1 MNVFLV
7 GNGYDL
13 HHEFPTG
20 YINFLN
26 TIKFLVEKYDDSFT
40 SVGKIF
46 GDSELHQK
54 DSFIKRCYEKHH
66 KVYDSTFLEKE
77 KIEGMIT
84 NIKNNMWFNYFIN
97 AVIKDIKWIDF
108 EKEIIR
114 VLDAFENF
122 FDYDD
127 SLKLINDQVVFN
139 INEYP
144 DNVEDRYILSQ
155 FNFFFEECDDAWL
168 GRAHMM
174 RVKQKY
180 AAEKIAGSNS
190 YHILEDEIAT
200 ELYLSLREFSNILKE
215 YLYYFVDAPSREYTK
230 LGIKPKF
237 TGIPIPNRVYSFNY
251 TNTFEILYDNNAIN
265 HIHGNT
271 NTEIVIGINPN
282 EKDYIEN
289 VNTTFLQF
297 KKYFQRVFFKT
308 DILFI
313 NQINSLK
320 RTPRC
325 NDSKLFVIGHSLD
338 STDQDIIKQIFESAK
353 SITILYH
360 NEISVKNQIK
370 NLIEIYGKDGFDKLR
385 EEKDLQ
391 FNHQG
396 EIKWECESG
405 TDN

>member
-26 TIKFLVEKYDDSFT
+26 TIKFLIENYNDSYT
-40 SVGKIF
+40 NVGMVF
-46 GDSELHQK
+46 GNKELHLK
-54 DSFIKRCYEKHH
+54 DNFIKRSYDKHN
-66 KVYDSTFLEKE
+66 KVYDSTLLEKK

-84 NIKNNMWFNYFIN
+84 SIKDNMWLNYFLN
-97 AVIKDIKWIDF
+97 SVVKDIKWIDF

-122 FDYDD
+122 FTYDD
-127 SLKLINDQVVFN
+127 SLKLIDEQIVFN
-139 INEYP
+139 IKEYP
-144 DNVEDRYILSQ
+144 ENAEDRYILSQ

-174 RVKQKY
+174 RIKKKY
-180 AAEKIAGSNS
+180 AAEKIAGSNT
-190 YHILEDEIAT
+190 YYILEDEIAT
-200 ELYLSLREFSNILKE
+200 KLYLSLREFSTVLKE
-215 YLYYFVDAPSREYTK
+215 YLYYFVDAPSREYIK

-237 TGIPIPNRVYSFNY
+237 IGIPKPNRVYSFNY
-251 TNTFEILYDNNAIN
+251 TNTLEILYDNNNIN

-271 NTEIVIGINPN
+271 NTEIVLGINPN
-282 EKDYIEN
+282 ECDYLESID
-289 VNTTFLQF
+289 TTFLQF

-308 DILFI
+308 DIDFI
-313 NQINSLK
+313 YQMNYLK

-353 SITILYH
+353 SIIILYH
-360 NEISVKNQIK
+360 NESSVKNQIK

-385 EEKDLQ
+385 EDKDLQ
-391 FNHQG
+391 FHLQG
-396 EIKWECESG
+396 NIEWEKESE
-405 TDN
+405 